1 MRTNS
6 LRRKLRDAWRQE
18 RSSDRTQQTT
28 VDLVG
33 SRRIALELDR
43 MAAQATAL
51 HLARTSSMDSTG
63 DHS

>member
-28 VDLVG
+28 TDLV
-33 SRRIALELDR
+33 STQRLDR
-43 MAAQATAL
+43 EIQRLAAQATAL
-51 HLARTSSMDSTG
+51 HLARVSPIETSGESS
-63 DHS
+63 

>member
-28 VDLVG
+28 IDLVG
-33 SRRIALELDR
+33 NLRIEVEIER
-43 MAAQATAL
+43 MAAQAAAL
-51 HLARTSSMDSTG
+51 HLARVSTLESSGES
-63 DHS
+63 S

>member
-33 SRRIALELDR
+33 SRRIALEIDR
-43 MAAQATAL
+43 MAAEATAL
-51 HLARTSSMDSTG
+51 HLARINSMKLSG
-63 DHS
+63 EHS

>member
-33 SRRIALELDR
+33 SRRIALEIDR

-51 HLARTSSMDSTG
+51 HLAKVSPTKPSG
-63 DHS
+63 EHS

>member
-28 VDLVG
+28 TDLV
-33 SRRIALELDR
+33 STQRLDR
-43 MAAQATAL
+43 AIQRLAAQATAL
-51 HLARTSSMDSTG
+51 HLGRISSIEMSG
-63 DHS
+63 ESS